1 MKSWL
6 QKSKG
11 KSFCF
16 ASIPKKKF
24 SEALK
29 RLENLRITIRK
40 QHGWYGLPLPQQKF
54 TPIRNPQTARDC
66 EYLNSNRDR

>member
-11 KSFCF
+11 KSFCL
-16 ASIPKKKF
+16 ASIPNKIF

-40 QHGWYGLPLPQQKF
+40 QHGWYGLPLPQQKS
-54 TPIRNPQTARDC
+54 TPIRNPQTAR
-66 EYLNSNRDR
+66 LVRIVNT